1 MSTKPSS
8 RRDLEAR
15 IRTLETE
22 MRYASLIIIAH
33 HRLISK
39 LVYDV
44 NGASGFDYTLAGTAY
59 SRVGVVSDP
68 AVLQSVKG
76 RSPDSFNWYS
86 LKTIAN
92 IRITSDRMTSE
103 IP

>member
-1 MSTKPSS
+1 MSTKPVT
-8 RRDLEAR
+8 RRSLEGR
-15 IRTLETE
+15 ILALETE
-22 MRYASLIIIAH
+22 LRYASLLIISH

-44 NGASGFDYTLAGTAY
+44 NGASGFDYTPAGTAL
-59 SRVGVVSDP
+59 SRIGVVADP
-68 AVLQSVKG
+68 TVLQSVKG
-76 RSPDSFNWYS
+76 RSADSFNWYS